1 MMQDIRGNPINTGD
15 IVYLVTINKDLS
27 FTPIALRAVQSILH
41 SPGMIS
47 LETKDGQRRVHHQS
61 QISLDYKYIV
71 EATIQHFT
79 DLHQAIPGMLNNL
92 ADIADKPPTL

>member
-61 QISLDYKYIV
+61 HPV
-71 EATIQHFT
+71 
-79 DLHQAIPGMLNNL
+79 PGGPWLL
-92 ADIADKPPTL
+92 QEGRVQGLREEQPLPLR